1 MYDTFYRI
9 HILVIICQGLL
20 FLKKEIVYIKIK
32 GGGSMKISLSNSIE
46 NVEWSRMKE
55 IYHSVGWTNHNEEKI
70 KKVFQSSNV
79 VAIAYDED
87 NIAGF
92 GRALS
97 DGVFNAAIYDV
108 VVDEQYQNKGI
119 GQKVIKNLLAQ
130 LDDISCV
137 HLVSTAGNEEFYR
150 KAGFRKM
157 KTGMARYLN
166 RTLAEE
172 YLE

>member
-1 MYDTFYRI
+1 
-9 HILVIICQGLL
+9 
-20 FLKKEIVYIKIK
+20 
-32 GGGSMKISLSNSIE
+32 MKVSFSNSIE

-55 IYHSVGWTNHNEEKI
+55 IYHSVGWKNHDEEKI

-79 VAIAYDED
+79 VAIAYDK
-87 NIAGF
+87 NKIIGF

-108 VVDEQYQNKGI
+108 VVDEHYQYKGI
-119 GQKVIKNLLAQ
+119 GQQIIENLLAQ
-130 LDDISCV
+130 LNDISCV
-137 HLVSTAGNEEFYR
+137 HLVSTSGNEEFYR
-150 KAGFRKM
+150 KAGFREM

-166 RTLAEE
+166 PALAEE

>member
-1 MYDTFYRI
+1 
-9 HILVIICQGLL
+9 
-20 FLKKEIVYIKIK
+20 
-32 GGGSMKISLSNSIE
+32 MKISLSNCIE
-46 NVEWSRMKE
+46 NVEWSRMKD

-70 KKVFQSSNV
+70 KKIFQSSNV

-108 VVDEQYQNKGI
+108 VVDEHYQNKGI
-119 GQKVIKNLLAQ
+119 GQKIIENLLAQ
-130 LDDISCV
+130 LKDISCV
-137 HLVSTAGNEEFYR
+137 HLVSTSGNEEFYK

-166 RTLAEE
+166 PSLAEE
-172 YLE
+172 YLQ

>member
-1 MYDTFYRI
+1 
-9 HILVIICQGLL
+9 
-20 FLKKEIVYIKIK
+20 
-32 GGGSMKISLSNSIE
+32 MKVSLSNCIE
-46 NVEWSRMKE
+46 DVEWSRMKE
-55 IYHSVGWTNHNEEKI
+55 IYCSVGWKKHDEEKI

-79 VAIAYDED
+79 VAIAYDE
-87 NIAGF
+87 NKITGF

-108 VVDEQYQNKGI
+108 VVDEHYQNKGI
-119 GQKVIKNLLAQ
+119 GQQIIENLLAQ
-130 LDDISCV
+130 LKNVSCV
-137 HLVSTAGNEEFYR
+137 HLVSTSGNEEFYR

-166 RTLAEE
+166 LSLAKE

>member
-1 MYDTFYRI
+1 
-9 HILVIICQGLL
+9 
-20 FLKKEIVYIKIK
+20 
-32 GGGSMKISLSNSIE
+32 MKISLSNSIE

-55 IYHSVGWTNHNEEKI
+55 IYHSVGWTKHDEEKI

-108 VVDEQYQNKGI
+108 VIDKDYQNKGI
-119 GQKVIKNLLAQ
+119 GQQIIESLLAQ
-130 LDDISCV
+130 LKNISCV

-166 RTLAEE
+166 SSLAEE
-172 YLE
+172 YLQ

>member
-1 MYDTFYRI
+1 
-9 HILVIICQGLL
+9 
-20 FLKKEIVYIKIK
+20 
-32 GGGSMKISLSNSIE
+32 MKISFLHSIE

-55 IYHSVGWTNHNEEKI
+55 IYHSVGWENHNEEKI

-108 VVDEQYQNKGI
+108 VIDEKYQNKGI
-119 GQKVIKNLLAQ
+119 GQQIIESLLAQ
-130 LDDISCV
+130 LKDISCV

-166 RTLAEE
+166 PHLAEE

>member
-1 MYDTFYRI
+1 
-9 HILVIICQGLL
+9 
-20 FLKKEIVYIKIK
+20 
-32 GGGSMKISLSNSIE
+32 MKIFLSNCIE
-46 NVEWSRMKE
+46 NVEWPRMKE

-108 VVDEQYQNKGI
+108 VVDEQYQKKGI
-119 GQKVIKNLLAQ
+119 GEQIIENLLAQ
-130 LDDISCV
+130 LNDISCV
-137 HLVSTAGNEEFYR
+137 HLVSTSGNEEFYR

-166 RTLAEE
+166 PSLAEE

>member
-1 MYDTFYRI
+1 MIY
-9 HILVIICQGLL
+9 QGLL
-20 FLKKEIVYIKIK
+20 LLKKEIVYKKTK
-32 GGGSMKISLSNSIE
+32 GVDSMKISFSHSIE

-55 IYHSVGWTNHNEEKI
+55 IYRSVGWKNHDEEKI
-70 KKVFQSSNV
+70 KKIFQASSV
-79 VAIAYDED
+79 VAIAYDE
-87 NIAGF
+87 NKITGF

-108 VVDEQYQNKGI
+108 VIDKEYQNKGI
-119 GQKVIKNLLAQ
+119 GQQIIENLLAQ

-137 HLVSTAGNEEFYR
+137 HLVSTAGNEEFYK

-166 RTLAEE
+166 PSLAEE
-172 YLE
+172 YLQ

>member
-1 MYDTFYRI
+1 
-9 HILVIICQGLL
+9 
-20 FLKKEIVYIKIK
+20 
-32 GGGSMKISLSNSIE
+32 MKISFSHSIE

-55 IYHSVGWTNHNEEKI
+55 IYRSVGWKNHDEEKI
-70 KKVFQSSNV
+70 KKIFQTSSV
-79 VAIAYDED
+79 VAIAYDE
-87 NIAGF
+87 NKITGF

-108 VVDEQYQNKGI
+108 VIDKDYQNKGI
-119 GQKVIKNLLAQ
+119 GQQIIESLLAQ
-130 LDDISCV
+130 LKNISCV

-166 RTLAEE
+166 PSLAEE
-172 YLE
+172 YLQ

>member
-1 MYDTFYRI
+1 MHDTFYRI
-9 HILVIICQGLL
+9 HILVMICQGLL
-20 FLKKEIVYIKIK
+20 LLKKEIVYKKTK
-32 GGGSMKISLSNSIE
+32 GVDSMKISFSHSIE

-55 IYHSVGWTNHNEEKI
+55 IYRSVGWKNHDEEKI
-70 KKVFQSSNV
+70 KKIFQTSSV
-79 VAIAYDED
+79 VAIAYDE
-87 NIAGF
+87 NKITGF

-108 VVDEQYQNKGI
+108 VIDKDYQNKGI
-119 GQKVIKNLLAQ
+119 GQQIIENLLAQ
-130 LDDISCV
+130 LKDISCI
-137 HLVSTAGNEEFYR
+137 HLVSTAGNEEFYK

-166 RTLAEE
+166 PSLAEE

>member
-1 MYDTFYRI
+1 
-9 HILVIICQGLL
+9 
-20 FLKKEIVYIKIK
+20 
-32 GGGSMKISLSNSIE
+32 MKISFLHSIE

-55 IYHSVGWTNHNEEKI
+55 IYHSVGWENHNEEKI

-108 VVDEQYQNKGI
+108 VIDEKYQNKGI
-119 GQKVIKNLLAQ
+119 GQQIIESLLAQ
-130 LDDISCV
+130 LKDISCV

-166 RTLAEE
+166 PSLAEK
-172 YLE
+172 YLQ

>member
-1 MYDTFYRI
+1 
-9 HILVIICQGLL
+9 
-20 FLKKEIVYIKIK
+20 
-32 GGGSMKISLSNSIE
+32 MKISLSNCIE
-46 NVEWSRMKE
+46 NVEWSRMKD

-108 VVDEQYQNKGI
+108 VVDEHYQNKGI
-119 GQKVIKNLLAQ
+119 GQKIIENLLAQ
-130 LDDISCV
+130 LKDISCV
-137 HLVSTAGNEEFYR
+137 HLVSTSGNEEFYK

-166 RTLAEE
+166 PSLAEE
-172 YLE
+172 YLQ

>member
-1 MYDTFYRI
+1 
-9 HILVIICQGLL
+9 
-20 FLKKEIVYIKIK
+20 
-32 GGGSMKISLSNSIE
+32 MKISFSNSIE

-55 IYHSVGWTNHNEEKI
+55 IYQSVGWANHNEEKI
-70 KKVFQSSNV
+70 KKVFQLSNV

-108 VVDEQYQNKGI
+108 VVDEHYQNKGI
-119 GQKVIKNLLAQ
+119 GQKIIENLLAQ
-130 LDDISCV
+130 LKDISCV
-137 HLVSTAGNEEFYR
+137 HLISTAGNEEFYR

-166 RTLAEE
+166 PSLAEK
-172 YLE
+172 YLQ

>member
-1 MYDTFYRI
+1 MKT
-9 HILVIICQGLL
+9 
-20 FLKKEIVYIKIK
+20 EIVYIKIK
-32 GGGSMKISLSNSIE
+32 GVDCMKIYFSHSIE

-55 IYHSVGWTNHNEEKI
+55 IYHSVGWKNHDEEKI

-79 VAIAYDED
+79 VAIAYDK
-87 NIAGF
+87 NKIIGF

-108 VVDEQYQNKGI
+108 VVDEHYQNKGI
-119 GQKVIKNLLAQ
+119 GQQIIENLLAQ
-130 LDDISCV
+130 LKNVSCV
-137 HLVSTAGNEEFYR
+137 HLVSTSGNEEFYR

-166 RTLAEE
+166 PSLAKE

>member
-1 MYDTFYRI
+1 MI
-9 HILVIICQGLL
+9 HQGLL

-108 VVDEQYQNKGI
+108 VIDKDYQNKGI
-119 GQKVIKNLLAQ
+119 GQQIIESLLAQ
-130 LDDISCV
+130 LKNISCV

-166 RTLAEE
+166 PHLAEE

>member
-1 MYDTFYRI
+1 
-9 HILVIICQGLL
+9 
-20 FLKKEIVYIKIK
+20 
-32 GGGSMKISLSNSIE
+32 MKVSFSNSIE

-55 IYHSVGWTNHNEEKI
+55 IYRSVGWKNHDKNKI
-70 KKVFQSSNV
+70 KKIFQSSNV
-79 VAIAYDED
+79 VAVAYDE
-87 NIAGF
+87 NKIVGF

-108 VVDEQYQNKGI
+108 VVDKHFQNQGI
-119 GQKVIKNLLAQ
+119 GQQIIENLLAQ
-130 LDDISCV
+130 LNDISCV

-157 KTGMARYLN
+157 KTGMARYLKPA
-166 RTLAEE
+166 LEEE

>member
-1 MYDTFYRI
+1 MDDTPRTC
-9 HILVIICQGLL
+9 IL
-20 FLKKEIVYIKIK
+20 KTEIVYIKIK
-32 GGGSMKISLSNSIE
+32 GVGSMKISLSNCIE

-55 IYHSVGWTNHNEEKI
+55 IYHSVGWKKHDEEKI
-70 KKVFQSSNV
+70 KKVFQSSHA
-79 VAIAYDED
+79 VAIAYEED
-87 NIAGF
+87 NIVGF

-108 VVDEQYQNKGI
+108 VVEEHYQNKGI
-119 GQKVIKNLLAQ
+119 GQQIIRNLLTQ
-130 LDDISCV
+130 LKDISCI

>member
-1 MYDTFYRI
+1 M
-9 HILVIICQGLL
+9 
-20 FLKKEIVYIKIK
+20 KKEIVYKKTK
-32 GGGSMKISLSNSIE
+32 GAGSMKISFSHSIE

-55 IYHSVGWTNHNEEKI
+55 IYRSVGWKNHDEEKI
-70 KKVFQSSNV
+70 KKIFQSSNV

-87 NIAGF
+87 NIVGF

-108 VVDEQYQNKGI
+108 VVDEHYQNKGI
-119 GQKVIKNLLAQ
+119 GQQIIENLLAQ
-130 LDDISCV
+130 LNDISCV
-137 HLVSTAGNEEFYR
+137 HLVSTSGNEEFYK

-166 RTLAEE
+166 LALAKE

>member
-1 MYDTFYRI
+1 
-9 HILVIICQGLL
+9 
-20 FLKKEIVYIKIK
+20 
-32 GGGSMKISLSNSIE
+32 MKIFLSNSIE

-55 IYHSVGWTNHNEEKI
+55 IYRSVGWTNHNEERI

-108 VVDEQYQNKGI
+108 VIDKEYQNKGI
-119 GQKVIKNLLAQ
+119 GQQIIENLLAQ
-130 LDDISCV
+130 LNDISCI
-137 HLVSTAGNEEFYR
+137 HLVSTAGNEEFYK

-157 KTGMARYLN
+157 KTGMARYLKPA
-166 RTLAEE
+166 LAEE

>member
-1 MYDTFYRI
+1 
-9 HILVIICQGLL
+9 
-20 FLKKEIVYIKIK
+20 
-32 GGGSMKISLSNSIE
+32 MKISFLHSIE

-55 IYHSVGWTNHNEEKI
+55 IYHSVGWENHNEEKI

-108 VVDEQYQNKGI
+108 VVDEHYQNKGI
-119 GQKVIKNLLAQ
+119 GQKIIENLLAQ
-130 LDDISCV
+130 LKDISCV
-137 HLVSTAGNEEFYR
+137 HLVSTSGNEEFYK

-166 RTLAEE
+166 PSLAEE
-172 YLE
+172 YLQ

>member
-1 MYDTFYRI
+1 
-9 HILVIICQGLL
+9 
-20 FLKKEIVYIKIK
+20 
-32 GGGSMKISLSNSIE
+32 MKVSFSNSIE

-55 IYHSVGWTNHNEEKI
+55 IYRSVGWKNHDEEKV

-79 VAIAYDED
+79 VAVAYDE
-87 NIAGF
+87 NKIVGF

-108 VVDEQYQNKGI
+108 VVDKHYQNQGI
-119 GQKVIKNLLAQ
+119 GQQIIENLLAQ
-130 LDDISCV
+130 LNDISCV

-157 KTGMARYLN
+157 KTGTARYLKPA
-166 RTLAEE
+166 LEEE

>member
-1 MYDTFYRI
+1 M
-9 HILVIICQGLL
+9 
-20 FLKKEIVYIKIK
+20 
-32 GGGSMKISLSNSIE
+32 
-46 NVEWSRMKE
+46 
-55 IYHSVGWTNHNEEKI
+55 
-70 KKVFQSSNV
+70 
-79 VAIAYDED
+79 AIAYDED

-108 VVDEQYQNKGI
+108 VVDEHYQNKGI

-150 KAGFRKM
+150 KVGFWKM

-166 RTLAEE
+166 PSLAEE

>member
-1 MYDTFYRI
+1 MKT
-9 HILVIICQGLL
+9 
-20 FLKKEIVYIKIK
+20 EIVYIKIK
-32 GGGSMKISLSNSIE
+32 GVGSMKISLSNCIE
-46 NVEWSRMKE
+46 NVEWSRMKD

-108 VVDEQYQNKGI
+108 VVDEHYQNKGI
-119 GQKVIKNLLAQ
+119 GQKIIENLLAQ
-130 LDDISCV
+130 LKDISCV
-137 HLVSTAGNEEFYR
+137 HLVSTSGNEEFYK

-166 RTLAEE
+166 PSLAEE
-172 YLE
+172 YLQ

>member
-1 MYDTFYRI
+1 
-9 HILVIICQGLL
+9 
-20 FLKKEIVYIKIK
+20 
-32 GGGSMKISLSNSIE
+32 MKISFSHSIE

-55 IYHSVGWTNHNEEKI
+55 IYGSVGWKNHDEEKI
-70 KKVFQSSNV
+70 KKIFQASSV
-79 VAIAYDED
+79 VAIAYGE
-87 NIAGF
+87 NKITGF

-108 VVDEQYQNKGI
+108 VIDKEYQNKGI
-119 GQKVIKNLLAQ
+119 GQQIIENLLAQ

-137 HLVSTAGNEEFYR
+137 HLVSTAGNEEFYK

-166 RTLAEE
+166 PSLAEE
-172 YLE
+172 YLQ

>member
-1 MYDTFYRI
+1 MK
-9 HILVIICQGLL
+9 VS
-20 FLKKEIVYIKIK
+20 FL
-32 GGGSMKISLSNSIE
+32 NSIE
-46 NVEWSRMKE
+46 NVEWSRMKD
-55 IYHSVGWTNHNEEKI
+55 IYHSVGWKNHYEEKI

-108 VVDEQYQNKGI
+108 VVDEHYQNKGI
-119 GQKVIKNLLAQ
+119 GQQIIENLLAQ
-130 LDDISCV
+130 FKDISCV
-137 HLVSTAGNEEFYR
+137 HLVSTAGNEEFYK

-166 RTLAEE
+166 PSLAEE
-172 YLE
+172 YLQ

>member
-1 MYDTFYRI
+1 
-9 HILVIICQGLL
+9 
-20 FLKKEIVYIKIK
+20 
-32 GGGSMKISLSNSIE
+32 MKISLSNCIE

-108 VVDEQYQNKGI
+108 VVDEHYQNKGI
-119 GQKVIKNLLAQ
+119 GEQIIENLLAQ
-130 LDDISCV
+130 LKDISCV
-137 HLVSTAGNEEFYR
+137 HLVSTSGNEEFYR

-157 KTGMARYLN
+157 KTGIARYLN
-166 RTLAEE
+166 PSLAEE

>member
-1 MYDTFYRI
+1 
-9 HILVIICQGLL
+9 
-20 FLKKEIVYIKIK
+20 
-32 GGGSMKISLSNSIE
+32 MKIFLSNCIE

-119 GQKVIKNLLAQ
+119 GEQIIENLLAQ
-130 LDDISCV
+130 LNDISCV
-137 HLVSTAGNEEFYR
+137 HLVSTSGNEEFYR

-166 RTLAEE
+166 PSLAEE

>member
-1 MYDTFYRI
+1 MI
-9 HILVIICQGLL
+9 HQGLL
-20 FLKKEIVYIKIK
+20 FLKTEIVYIKTK
-32 GGGSMKISLSNSIE
+32 GVDSMEVSFSNSIE

-87 NIAGF
+87 KIAGF

-108 VVDEQYQNKGI
+108 VIDEKYQNKGI
-119 GQKVIKNLLAQ
+119 GQQIIEKLLAQ

-137 HLVSTAGNEEFYR
+137 HLVSTAGNEEFYK

-166 RTLAEE
+166 PSLAEE
-172 YLE
+172 YLQ

>member
-1 MYDTFYRI
+1 
-9 HILVIICQGLL
+9 
-20 FLKKEIVYIKIK
+20 
-32 GGGSMKISLSNSIE
+32 MKISLSNSIE

-137 HLVSTAGNEEFYR
+137 HLVSTSGTEDFYK
-150 KAGFRKM
+150 KAGFQKM

>member
-1 MYDTFYRI
+1 
-9 HILVIICQGLL
+9 
-20 FLKKEIVYIKIK
+20 
-32 GGGSMKISLSNSIE
+32 MKISLSSSIE

-55 IYHSVGWTNHNEEKI
+55 IYHSVGWKNHDEEKI

-119 GQKVIKNLLAQ
+119 GQQIIENLFAQ

-137 HLVSTAGNEEFYR
+137 HLVSTSGNDEFYKR
-150 KAGFRKM
+150 AGFRKM

>member
-1 MYDTFYRI
+1 
-9 HILVIICQGLL
+9 
-20 FLKKEIVYIKIK
+20 
-32 GGGSMKISLSNSIE
+32 MKVSFSNSIE

-55 IYHSVGWTNHNEEKI
+55 IYRSVGWTKHDEEKI

-79 VAIAYDED
+79 VAIAYEED

-108 VVDEQYQNKGI
+108 VVDEHYQNKGI
-119 GQKVIKNLLAQ
+119 GQKVIQNLLAQ

-166 RTLAEE
+166 PSLAEK
-172 YLE
+172 YLQ